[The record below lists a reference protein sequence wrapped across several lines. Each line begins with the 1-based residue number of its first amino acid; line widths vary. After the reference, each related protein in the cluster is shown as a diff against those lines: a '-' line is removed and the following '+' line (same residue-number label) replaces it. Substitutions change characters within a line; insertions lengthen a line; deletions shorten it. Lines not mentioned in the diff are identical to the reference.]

1 MADRAPCRYRA
12 LPKYRRCV
20 WATSWLLQ
28 PRSVR
33 ECRSWF
39 FLAIKAETFHDWCI
53 GNPQQ
58 QCVLARLMEMRPPSW
73 SGNDIAAAPFKP
85 LTVDRRCAGSS
96 DRGVDIVCGGLVW
109 RSFGARSESH
119 HEQTDRIH
127 RRIAELHLGAKPA

>member
-1 MADRAPCRYRA
+1 MNGGSSTVS
-12 LPKYRRCV
+12 L
-20 WATSWLLQ
+20 S
-28 PRSVR
+28 SV
-33 ECRSWF
+33 
-39 FLAIKAETFHDWCI
+39 AEISTMRL
-53 GNPQQ
+53 GNFMVAARD
-58 QCVLARLMEMRPPSW
+58 QC
-73 SGNDIAAAPFKP
+73 GDFAAAPFKP